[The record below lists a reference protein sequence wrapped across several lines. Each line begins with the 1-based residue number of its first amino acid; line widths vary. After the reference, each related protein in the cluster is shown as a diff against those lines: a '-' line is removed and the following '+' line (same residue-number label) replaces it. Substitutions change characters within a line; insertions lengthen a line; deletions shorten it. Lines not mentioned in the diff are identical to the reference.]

1 MNATKKVKPLSEAR
15 DADARHTVA
24 ALKRAAQ
31 NARLLAVQT
40 HTKLVIS
47 TKESTQLTYLLPN
60 VLFKE

>member
-1 MNATKKVKPLSEAR
+1 MTTAKKVKPLSEAR

-31 NARLLAVQT
+31 NARLLAIQT

-47 TKESTQLTYLLPN
+47 TKENTQLENRQLAKN
-60 VLFKE
+60 

>member
-1 MNATKKVKPLSEAR
+1 MTPAKKVKPLSEAR

-31 NARLLAVQT
+31 NARLLATQT

-47 TKESTQLTYLLPN
+47 SKQSAQHVKGQLAKN
-60 VLFKE
+60 